1 MRKRFPVLA
10 AALAA
15 TAFLASCAAST
26 TEDDGTG
33 SLSGSIT
40 FWWWGEEQTPG
51 LEQWVAETVAAF
63 EEANPGTKI
72 RAVHQNTDAIVP
84 AWEAAMQSQS
94 GPDITFFWSTG
105 DLPRAVWNG
114 SIAPLD
120 DLLGEEEIDHYSPL
134 VRNMDS
140 FDGKLYAVP
149 WVLEG
154 YPVIYNRK
162 LLAEAGIEDF
172 PATWDAFMS
181 ACAALKAEGIV
192 PLSFG
197 LKDGWH
203 IGYLMPGL
211 FMSLVSDHVDYFK
224 LFIGDESFTDPR
236 YLTVWT
242 RIQELVEEGCVNE
255 DVASIDFYE
264 AQNRFVAGKVAMTI
278 GNASSG
284 SQFEREMGDDI
295 VGLAPYPSIGDGP
308 MAGTYAV
315 VDQKLAI
322 TSWSKNKEVAA
333 AFLKFMHQPERLRA
347 QYEAA
352 RAIPLD
358 DRFDKS
364 VLSPYDEENLALADK
379 KGSGPYVQALNPP
392 QWEYGTLYTVGP
404 EIMLGRH
411 SPAEGAKLI
420 EEGME
425 NWRQA
430 QPDAVA
436 RYRQWMTDWE

>member
-1 MRKRFPVLA
+1 VIGA
-10 AALAA
+10 G
-15 TAFLASCAAST
+15 CGG
-26 TEDDGTG
+26 DDDDSGG
-33 SLSGSIT
+33 GKGVPKGSIT

-51 LEQWVAETVAAF
+51 LKDWVAETVADF
-63 EEANPGTKI
+63 EKANPGSEVK
-72 RAVHQNTDAIVP
+72 AVHQPTDAIVP

-120 DLLGEEEIDHYSPL
+120 DLLGKEEIGHYSTL

-154 YPVIYNRK
+154 YPVIYNK
-162 LLAEAGIEDF
+162 QLLADAGIKEF
-172 PATWDAFMS
+172 PRTWDEFMS
-181 ACAALKAEGIV
+181 ACDKLKASGVV

-211 FMSLVSDHVDYFK
+211 FMSLVSSHTDYFE
-224 LFIGDESFTDPR
+224 LFVGDQSFTDPR
-236 YLTVWT
+236 YVDVWT
-242 RIQELVEEGCVNE
+242 RIQELVDRGCVND

-264 AQNRFVAGKVAMTI
+264 AQNRFVARKVAMTI

-284 SQFEREMGDDI
+284 SQFERQMGKDI
-295 VGLAPYPSIGDGP
+295 VGLAPYPSIGTGS

-322 TSWSKNKEVAA
+322 TSWSDNKQLAA
-333 AFLKFMHQPERLRA
+333 AFLKFMHRPERLQA

-352 RAIPLD
+352 HAIPLD

-364 VLSPYDEENLALADK
+364 VLSPYDKANLALADE
-379 KGSGPYVQALNPP
+379 KGSGPYLQALNPP
-392 QWEYGTLYTVGP
+392 KWEYGTLYTVGP
-404 EIMLGRH
+404 EIMLGKH
-411 SPAEGAKLI
+411 SAAEGAQLI
-420 EEGME
+420 QDGME
-425 NWRQA
+425 DWA
-430 QPDAVA
+430 KSEPDAVA
-436 RYRQWMTDWE
+436 RYRQWMADWD